1 MVNHIFSIVT
11 SKMPTPSAEDTD
23 ATSKPQ
29 TGHHPHREVLP
40 RKGLLFTESQS
51 QLILCKP
58 KLLPMKSFT
67 LQKMEEM
74 QQEAKRKANKQ
85 RQKASRLWKVI
96 ILGYM
101 FICLYYGKFTFQTEK
116 EEERERENSER
127 GNFVSESVSF
137 E

>member
-1 MVNHIFSIVT
+1 MNHTFTVINGE
-11 SKMPTPSAEDTD
+11 MPTPSAEDTN

-29 TGHHPHREVLP
+29 TGHHAHREVLP

-74 QQEAKRKANKQ
+74 QQEAKKKANKQ
-85 RQKASRLWKVI
+85 RQQASRL
-96 ILGYM
+96 
-101 FICLYYGKFTFQTEK
+101 
-116 EEERERENSER
+116 
-127 GNFVSESVSF
+127 
-137 E
+137 

>member
-1 MVNHIFSIVT
+1 
-11 SKMPTPSAEDTD
+11 MPSSSAGDTN

-29 TGHHPHREVLP
+29 TGHHGHREVLP

-51 QLILCKP
+51 QLVLCKP

-85 RQKASRLWKVI
+85 REQAER
-96 ILGYM
+96 
-101 FICLYYGKFTFQTEK
+101 
-116 EEERERENSER
+116 EEAKERENSEK

>member
-1 MVNHIFSIVT
+1 
-11 SKMPTPSAEDTD
+11 MPSSSAGDTN

-29 TGHHPHREVLP
+29 TGHHGHREVLP

-51 QLILCKP
+51 QLVLCKP

-85 RQKASRLWKVI
+85 REQASSLSRGDIRSAVI
-96 ILGYM
+96 GQM
-101 FICLYYGKFTFQTEK
+101 FEFQAEK
-116 EEERERENSER
+116 EEAKERENSEK